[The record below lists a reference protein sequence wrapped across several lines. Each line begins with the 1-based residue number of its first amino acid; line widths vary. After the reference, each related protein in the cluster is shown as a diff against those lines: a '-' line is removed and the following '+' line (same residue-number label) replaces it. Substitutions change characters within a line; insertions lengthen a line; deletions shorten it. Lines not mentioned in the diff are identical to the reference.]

1 MKKLKAIFCDIDDTL
16 YSTSEFSALARTNSV
31 RAMIGA
37 GLRVEEQEALR
48 ELEEIVVEFSSNY
61 EHHFD
66 KLLLRIPSHTYA
78 GLNRAALVAA
88 GVVAYHDT
96 KFAELKPYPDVLAV
110 LKILARTDLVLGVIT
125 VGPEIKQ
132 AEKLIRL
139 KVLSYLHPRAIFI
152 SDQIGVSKPNVKL
165 YMRAC
170 QELDVL
176 PAESMY
182 IGDNPVNDIDPPNDL
197 GMITVHNKRSGKHT
211 HLKGRTRPDHEIG
224 SFWDLLDIVEK
235 TYGVKVKR
243 PRRKKKAAS
252 R

>member
-1 MKKLKAIFCDIDDTL
+1 MKKLRAIFFDIDDTL
-16 YSTSEFSALARTNSV
+16 YSTSEFSALARRKSV
-31 RAMIGA
+31 RAMTRA
-37 GLRVEEQEALR
+37 GLRMDEAEALR

-78 GLNRAALVAA
+78 GLNKATLVAA
-88 GVVAYHDT
+88 AVAAYHDT
-96 KFAELKPYPDVLAV
+96 KFAELKPYPDVLEV
-110 LKILARTDLVLGVIT
+110 LKALARTDVILGVIT
-125 VGPEIKQ
+125 VGPEVKQ

-139 KVLSYLHPRAIFI
+139 KVLPYLHPQAIFI

-176 PAESMY
+176 PTESMY
-182 IGDNPVNDIDPPNDL
+182 IGDNPVNDIDPPNKL
-197 GMITVHNKRSGKHT
+197 GMITVHNKRPGKHT
-211 HLKGRTRPDHEIG
+211 HLRGKTRPDHEIS

-235 TYGVKVKR
+235 NYGVKVKR
-243 PRRKKKAAS
+243 PRRKKKS
-252 R
+252 VPR

>member
-1 MKKLKAIFCDIDDTL
+1 LKKLKAIFFDIDDTL
-16 YSTSEFSALARTNSV
+16 YSTSEFSVLARRKSV
-31 RAMIGA
+31 HAMIRA
-37 GLRVEEQEALR
+37 GLRIEEEEALR
-48 ELEEIVVEFSSNY
+48 ELQEIVVEFSSNY

-78 GLNRAALVAA
+78 GLNKAALVAA

-96 KFAELKPYPDVLAV
+96 KF
-110 LKILARTDLVLGVIT
+110 DLILGVIT

-139 KVLSYLHPRAIFI
+139 KVLDYLHPGAIFI

-176 PAESMY
+176 PSESMY
-182 IGDNPVNDIDPPNDL
+182 IGDNPLNDIDPPNRL

-211 HLKGRTRPDHEIG
+211 HVKGKTRPNHEIG

-235 TYGVKVKR
+235 SYDVKVKR
-243 PRRKKKAAS
+243 PRTKKKAAS
-252 R
+252 RLHSR